1 MAISEIQLYQLLKE
15 KLGENETEQLVS
27 FVKGEVKTEFTTKQ
41 HLLATKDDI
50 TNVKDEMNHL
60 REDMLNIKADL
71 SKSIY
76 VVGLI
81 QFLAI
86 TGSILAIINFT
97 IK

>member
-1 MAISEIQLYQLLKE
+1 MTVSEIQLYQLLK
-15 KLGENETEQLVS
+15 KRLGDNETEQLVS
-27 FVKGEVKTEFTTKQ
+27 FVKGEVKTEFSAKQ

-60 REDMLNIKADL
+60 REDMLNIKSEL

-86 TGSILAIINFT
+86 TGSVLAIISFT